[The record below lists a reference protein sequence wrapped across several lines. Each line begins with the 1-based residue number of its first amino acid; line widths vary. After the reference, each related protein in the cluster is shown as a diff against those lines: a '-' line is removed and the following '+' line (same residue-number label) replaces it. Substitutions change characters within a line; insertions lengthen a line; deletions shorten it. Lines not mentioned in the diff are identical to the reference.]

1 MKVLWFSNTPANSD
15 EFLGNELKGTG
26 GWLKSLDSRL
36 QEKINLHISFY
47 SINKIDNFK
56 FLNTSY
62 YPIHKNKRNIIN
74 KIKDRIFTKIIFRE
88 DVSKYLKI
96 INEVQPDIIHVHGTE
111 LPFGFIQKKINI
123 PVVISIQGNITV
135 CKHKFFSGIEKSY
148 LTLLDNV
155 IQIVFKNNSFL
166 KNYKYFGKWEIAEQE
181 ILKDCKYIIGRTD
194 WDRRITRILSPNST
208 YYYVSEIL
216 RDPFYKFNGNNKINK
231 NFIISTTNGNTLYKG
246 FETLCHALSIL
257 NNAELNNFEWRV
269 AGISESDSIV
279 KLVMKKLGKDYPK
292 RNLVLM
298 GSLNEEQL
306 LSSLLETNLYVMTS
320 HIENSPNNLS
330 EAMILGIPCIASYAG
345 GTGSLIENNID
356 GLLIQDGDP
365 WVLAGAILEQMSNPI
380 KSQNMGDNARLNALK
395 RHNPDR
401 VCDDL
406 INVYNNII
414 QSHE

>member
-216 RDPFYKFNGNNKINK
+216 GDPFYKFNGNNKINK

>member
-1 MKVLWFSNTPANSD
+1 
-15 EFLGNELKGTG
+15 
-26 GWLKSLDSRL
+26 
-36 QEKINLHISFY
+36 
-47 SINKIDNFK
+47 
-56 FLNTSY
+56 
-62 YPIHKNKRNIIN
+62 
-74 KIKDRIFTKIIFRE
+74 
-88 DVSKYLKI
+88 
-96 INEVQPDIIHVHGTE
+96 
-111 LPFGFIQKKINI
+111 
-123 PVVISIQGNITV
+123 
-135 CKHKFFSGIEKSY
+135 
-148 LTLLDNV
+148 
-155 IQIVFKNNSFL
+155 
-166 KNYKYFGKWEIAEQE
+166 
-181 ILKDCKYIIGRTD
+181 
-194 WDRRITRILSPNST
+194 
-208 YYYVSEIL
+208 
-216 RDPFYKFNGNNKINK
+216 
-231 NFIISTTNGNTLYKG
+231 
-246 FETLCHALSIL
+246 
-257 NNAELNNFEWRV
+257 
-269 AGISESDSIV
+269 
-279 KLVMKKLGKDYPK
+279 MKKLGKDYPK